1 MVSIPV
7 RFVPKNKIKKDTTNL
22 WFVLILHKSI
32 VVLSRD
38 NPGLPGGRST
48 DRYEGLSGGAG
59 SG

>member
-7 RFVPKNKIKKDTTNL
+7 RFVPKKKNKKDPSSL
-22 WFVLILHKSI
+22 WFVLILHKCI

-38 NPGLPGGRST
+38 SPGWPGGRST
-48 DRYEGLSGGAG
+48 DRYEGWSGGAG